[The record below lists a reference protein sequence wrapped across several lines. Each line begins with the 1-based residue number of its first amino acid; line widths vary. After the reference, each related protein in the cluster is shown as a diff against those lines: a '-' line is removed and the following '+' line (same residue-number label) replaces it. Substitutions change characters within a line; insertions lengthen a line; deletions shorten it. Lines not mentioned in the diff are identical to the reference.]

1 MTLHEAMHFEAYE
14 DTPDPAD
21 DLVRAVSIAFF
32 DRYLRDDV
40 AAEARLV
47 AAVTP
52 ADLATVEHELP

>member
-1 MTLHEAMHFEAYE
+1 MHFEAYE

-52 ADLATVEHELP
+52 ADLATLEHELP